1 MYDGLFRQQ
10 AVEHHVNRLHGDVI
24 LFPKISHVI
33 LVTAI
38 LIWVAAVVLW
48 LVFSSYAR
56 KETVAGWL
64 EPPAGVI
71 RVYAESFGIIK
82 QILVKEGDH
91 VIEDQPLLVVN
102 GDQMLADGGRM
113 EKKLLDEFENQRR
126 LLNEQLDRTR
136 SIFHQRLND
145 INKRLYAADNDL
157 GLINSQLVTLEER
170 LELINTQVHRH
181 EQLFTAGH
189 ISMMQLDE
197 SVANQLAIRSERQQL
212 LREKINSKNKIVQY
226 QTEAGL
232 LADEREGAINDIQN
246 RMSDLAQRITHLH
259 GQQAYIV
266 RATKSGI
273 VNGLQ
278 VQEGQRAGSSSAPL
292 LTIIPEDVEMVAH
305 LLIPVRSIGFVEIG
319 QEIDVRYDA
328 FPYQK
333 FGLYKGELTSIS
345 STVSLENELFTVPVP
360 AKEPVYRVT
369 AKLGEQFV
377 TAYGKQFSLKSG
389 MTISADVRLDER
401 TIMQW
406 LLEPIYSLRGRI

>member
-197 SVANQLAIRSERQQL
+197 S
-212 LREKINSKNKIVQY
+212 
-226 QTEAGL
+226 
-232 LADEREGAINDIQN
+232 
-246 RMSDLAQRITHLH
+246 RI
-259 GQQAYIV
+259 
-266 RATKSGI
+266 S
-273 VNGLQ
+273 
-278 VQEGQRAGSSSAPL
+278 
-292 LTIIPEDVEMVAH
+292 
-305 LLIPVRSIGFVEIG
+305 
-319 QEIDVRYDA
+319 
-328 FPYQK
+328 
-333 FGLYKGELTSIS
+333 
-345 STVSLENELFTVPVP
+345 
-360 AKEPVYRVT
+360 
-369 AKLGEQFV
+369 
-377 TAYGKQFSLKSG
+377 
-389 MTISADVRLDER
+389 
-401 TIMQW
+401 
-406 LLEPIYSLRGRI
+406 